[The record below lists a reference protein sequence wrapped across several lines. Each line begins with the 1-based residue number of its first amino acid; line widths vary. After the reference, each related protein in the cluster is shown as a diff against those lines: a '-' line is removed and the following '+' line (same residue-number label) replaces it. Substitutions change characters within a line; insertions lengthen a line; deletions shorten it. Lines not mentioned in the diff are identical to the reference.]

1 MSMRHTHVDLASVLA
16 EPNPQIDL
24 RLSAY
29 EISTGNFLKAVTHY
43 TNRAIAEITKHRTA
57 QEADKRRL
65 AERIQAVEAE
75 TNQCKLREIEL
86 LAVLSKEQE
95 ERRDSEQSVS
105 ALKHQLASIREQCAV
120 IDAEVEQYRAIA
132 SNLRRERQREEDI
145 LRTHA
150 AGVATEFA
158 AYQSCLCC
166 HIEGVEADQ
175 LLIRFSH
182 VDEANPDRE
191 FSFVLDVSAPSYN
204 VITTTPPLPTLPILL
219 NDLKETGNIYRFIK
233 LMRMAFSES
242 LHSRS

>member
-1 MSMRHTHVDLASVLA
+1 MRHSHVDLASVLA
-16 EPNPQIDL
+16 EPNPQINL
-24 RLSAY
+24 KLSAY
-29 EISTGNFLKAVTHY
+29 EISTGNFIKAVTHY
-43 TNRAIAEITKHRTA
+43 TNRAIAEITKHRNA

-105 ALKHQLASIREQCAV
+105 VLKHKLTSIRERCAA
-120 IDAEVEQYRAIA
+120 IDAEIEQYRAIT
-132 SNLRRERQREEDI
+132 SNLRRERQREENI
-145 LRTHA
+145 LCNHA
-150 AGVATEFA
+150 AQVTAEFA

-166 HIEGVEADQ
+166 HIEGIEADQ

-182 VDEANPDRE
+182 VDEANPGRE

-204 VITTTPPLPTLPILL
+204 VITTTPPLSNLPILL

-242 LHSRS
+242 LHPPS

>member
-1 MSMRHTHVDLASVLA
+1 M
-16 EPNPQIDL
+16 
-24 RLSAY
+24 
-29 EISTGNFLKAVTHY
+29 THY
-43 TNRAIAEITKHRTA
+43 TNRAIAEITKHRNA

-105 ALKHQLASIREQCAV
+105 ALNHKLTSIRERCAA
-120 IDAEVEQYRAIA
+120 IDAEIEQYRAIT
-132 SNLRRERQREEDI
+132 SNLQRERQREENI
-145 LRTHA
+145 LCNHA
-150 AGVATEFA
+150 AEVAAVFA

-166 HIEGVEADQ
+166 HIEGIEADQ

-191 FSFVLDVSAPSYN
+191 FSFVLDVSAPLYN
-204 VITTTPPLPTLPILL
+204 VITTTPPLPNLPILL

-242 LHSRS
+242 LHSPS